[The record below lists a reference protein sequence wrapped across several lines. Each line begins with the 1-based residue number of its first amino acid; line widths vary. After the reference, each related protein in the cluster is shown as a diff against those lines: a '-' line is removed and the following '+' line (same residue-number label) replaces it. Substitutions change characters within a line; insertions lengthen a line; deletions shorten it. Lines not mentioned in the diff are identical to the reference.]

1 MPGLEGV
8 EGEGLGRGGEEG
20 EEGGGGG
27 RRVPGRRRLTVKG
40 MQTYMFGLAKVT
52 KKLVEDKRERK
63 AREKRTR
70 KVLLEERRAKWR
82 LTSKRTH
89 WDVHQP
95 CPQEAGRCSF
105 LGVPTCL
112 PRPTAYKVKKAF
124 ITHVKGQHPPLQ
136 ARELNSGW
144 VEIGYALDVPVGEEE
159 ASEEEEEEEEEEGL
173 LAAIGDIASE
183 EEEEEEEEV
192 GSEEDEVDEEVDQEL
207 DQEGQKESEEV
218 EDSQSRGVLHSFVPI
233 RSSSSSPAAAPGP
246 PGPSFIPGTMLGYF
260 ARRSPNGKLDFT
272 DVHKAAE
279 EEVLRAAEAAE
290 EKAAEEKAAEEK
302 AAEEKV
308 EGSIPIRAIMEATE
322 KIYEEE
328 KVRAEGEAAN
338 FEATL
343 VERLNGLD
351 SRTPRAKAVAKAL
364 ASFHDSIAAALEGVG
379 LKVADV
385 TGFREE
391 LEGRL
396 GVVEKEGEKMGDTLQ
411 EDIESEMSEDKGEG
425 EVENSP
431 EKKDGN
437 GDENIEAVE
446 NEIRELERFLRVGDV
461 DENMVEDVEE
471 LEENVDEN
479 VGELEENVD
488 ENVGENVEELDDGE
502 KEDANDDEDVNNDEN
517 VNNDDGEK
525 EDGMEEEDV
534 NNDENP
540 ANDDGE
546 KEDGMEEK
554 GSRPQPPTLAQV
566 CERWGLTDV
575 ELEYSSDDCKKI
587 TSYALYVQAFR
598 PHIEDKNPSAP
609 LTKLN
614 MLVAAKWRAFSAA
627 GVSKPRQVE
636 KRARVGVEGEGV
648 EKRRRLDSTSQLE
661 SGSTHSS
668 PQAAPQ
674 SSPQA
679 ALRPGCDASM
689 HQAESGC
696 LNCNIV
702 RVVVDPI
709 GVSGQLVKEEGGVY
723 FTVPEWKRVEHQGF
737 PGEVIELSD
746 SEEEEGDEE
755 EYAVAAKVALELADM
770 KAAELLQII
779 VQQKVEEVA
788 EKRRQK
794 VAQKEEAARRAK
806 EDQMLSAAAQSVKQ
820 EAGRSG

>member
-63 AREKRTR
+63 AREKRMR
-70 KVLLEERRAKWR
+70 KVLLEERRVKWR
-82 LTSKRTH
+82 LTSQRTH

-95 CPQEAGRCSF
+95 CPQEVGRCSF
-105 LGVPTCL
+105 LGVPTCA

-173 LAAIGDIASE
+173 LAAIGDIAGE

-192 GSEEDEVDEEVDQEL
+192 GSEEDESDEEEEEEL

-290 EKAAEEKAAEEK
+290 EKAAVQKAAEEK
-302 AAEEKV
+302 VAGEKV

-351 SRTPRAKAVAKAL
+351 SRTPRAKALAKAL
-364 ASFHDSIAAALEGVG
+364 ASFQDSIAAALEGVG

-391 LEGRL
+391 LEERL
-396 GVVEKEGEKMGDTLQ
+396 GVVEKGGEKMGDTLQ
-411 EDIESEMSEDKGEG
+411 GDIGSEMSEDKEEG

-446 NEIRELERFLRVGDV
+446 NEIREIERFLGMGDV

-488 ENVGENVEELDDGE
+488 ENVGENVEELEDGE
-502 KEDANDDEDVNNDEN
+502 KEDANDDESANDDEDVNNDEN

-525 EDGMEEEDV
+525 EDGMEE
-534 NNDENP
+534 
-540 ANDDGE
+540 
-546 KEDGMEEK
+546 K
-554 GSRPQPPTLAQV
+554 GSLPQPPTLAQV

-575 ELEYSSDDCKKI
+575 ELEYSPDDCKMI

-598 PHIEDKNPSAP
+598 PLIEDKNPSAS

-636 KRARVGVEGEGV
+636 KRRRVGVEGEGV

-668 PQAAPQ
+668 PEAAPQ

-696 LNCNIV
+696 LNCNIM

-709 GVSGQLVKEEGGVY
+709 GVKGQLVKEEGGVY

-770 KAAELLQII
+770 EAAELLQII

>member
-8 EGEGLGRGGEEG
+8 EGGGLGRGGEEG
-20 EEGGGGG
+20 GEGGGGG

-63 AREKRTR
+63 AREKRMR

-95 CPQEAGRCSF
+95 CPQEVGRCSF
-105 LGVPTCL
+105 LGVPTCA

-144 VEIGYALDVPVGEEE
+144 VEIGYTLDVPVGEEE

-183 EEEEEEEEV
+183 EEEEV
-192 GSEEDEVDEEVDQEL
+192 GSEEDESDEEVDQEL

-290 EKAAEEKAAEEK
+290 EKAAVQKAAEEK
-302 AAEEKV
+302 VAGEKV

-343 VERLNGLD
+343 VKRLNGLD
-351 SRTPRAKAVAKAL
+351 SRTPRAKALAKAL
-364 ASFHDSIAAALEGVG
+364 ASFQDSIAAALEGVG
-379 LKVADV
+379 LKVVDV

-391 LEGRL
+391 LEERL
-396 GVVEKEGEKMGDTLQ
+396 GVVEKGGEKMGDTLQ
-411 EDIESEMSEDKGEG
+411 KDIGSEMSEDKEEG

-446 NEIRELERFLRVGDV
+446 NEIREIERFLGMGDV

-471 LEENVDEN
+471 LEENVNEN
-479 VGELEENVD
+479 VVENVEELE
-488 ENVGENVEELDDGE
+488 ENVGENVEENDDEENVGENVEENDDEE
-502 KEDANDDEDVNNDEN
+502 KEDAN
-517 VNNDDGEK
+517 
-525 EDGMEEEDV
+525 EEEDV

-540 ANDDGE
+540 ANVDGE
-546 KEDGMEEK
+546 KKDGMEEK
-554 GSRPQPPTLAQV
+554 GSLPQPPTLAQV

-575 ELEYSSDDCKKI
+575 ELEYSSDDCKMI

-598 PHIEDKNPSAP
+598 PHIEDKNPSAS

-696 LNCNIV
+696 LNCNIM

-770 KAAELLQII
+770 EASELLQII

-794 VAQKEEAARRAK
+794 VAQKEEAARKAK
-806 EDQMLSAAAQSVKQ
+806 EDQMLSAAAQAVKQ